1 MQAMDRRKRAPFAR
15 GVAEGLPFI
24 VIMVPFGAL
33 FGALATEAGLP
44 LDQIMAFSML
54 VIAGAS
60 QFTAVQLMTDG
71 VPAVIVVLSA
81 LAVNLRMAM
90 YSAAMVPHIGPAP
103 LWQRA
108 LVSYLLVDQ
117 TYALAIQ
124 AYEEERAWSVRDKVI
139 YFAGTALPVF
149 PAWVG
154 ATWAGAVLG
163 ARVPAT
169 WQLDFAMPLA
179 FLALVGPLL
188 KTRAHV
194 AAAFVSVAGTL
205 ALWWVPWN
213 LGLMVAA
220 VLALATGAEVE
231 RRAGARAEVRA

>member
-1 MQAMDRRKRAPFAR
+1 MDRKRRVPFAR
-15 GVAEGLPFI
+15 GVAEGLPFV

-33 FGALATEAGLP
+33 FGVLATEAGLP
-44 LDQIMAFSML
+44 IAQVMGFSVL

-60 QFTAVQLMTDG
+60 QFTAVQLMNDG
-71 VPAVIVVLSA
+71 VPAAIVVLSA
-81 LAVNLRMAM
+81 LAVNLRMVM
-90 YSAAMVPHIGPAP
+90 YSAAMVPHIGAAP

-108 LVSYLLVDQ
+108 IVSYLLVDQ

-124 AYEEERAWSVRDKVI
+124 TFEAERVWSVGDRVA

-154 ATWAGAVLG
+154 ATWAGAALG
-163 ARVPAT
+163 AQVPEA

-179 FLALVGPLL
+179 FLALVGPML

-194 AAAFVSVAGTL
+194 AAAFVSVVGTL

-213 LGLMVAA
+213 LGLIAAA

-231 RRAGARAEVRA
+231 RRSELRAGLRA

>member
-1 MQAMDRRKRAPFAR
+1 MRSPFRR
-15 GVAEGLPFI
+15 GVAEGLPFV

-33 FGALATEAGLP
+33 FGVLAVEAGLP
-44 LDQIMAFSML
+44 MAQVMAFSML

-81 LAVNLRMAM
+81 LAVNLRMVM
-90 YSAAMVPHIGPAP
+90 YSAAMVPHLGAAP

-108 LVSYLLVDQ
+108 IISYLLVDQ
-117 TYALAIQ
+117 TYALSAQ
-124 AYEEERAWSVRDKVI
+124 TYEAERAWGLRDKVA

-154 ATWAGAVLG
+154 ATFAGAALG
-163 ARVPAT
+163 ARVPEA

-179 FLALVGPLL
+179 FIALVGPML

-213 LGLMVAA
+213 LGLILAAVAA
-220 VLALATGAEVE
+220 LVAGAEVE
-231 RRAGARAEVRA
+231 RRMALRAPESRA

>member
-1 MQAMDRRKRAPFAR
+1 MRSPFGT

-33 FGALATEAGLP
+33 FGVIATEAGLP
-44 LDQIMAFSML
+44 LAQVMGFSIL
-54 VIAGAS
+54 VIAGAA
-60 QFTAVQLMTDG
+60 QFTAVQLLGDG
-71 VPAVIVVLSA
+71 VPVAVVILSA

-90 YSAAMVPHIGPAP
+90 YSASMAPWLGAAP

-108 LVSYLLVDQ
+108 LISYLLVDQ
-117 TYALAIQ
+117 TYALAAQ
-124 AYEEERAWSVRDKVI
+124 AYERAPGWSVADRVA
-139 YFAGTALPVF
+139 YFGGVALPVF
-149 PAWVG
+149 PAWTI

-163 ARVPAT
+163 ARVPAGLP
-169 WQLDFAMPLA
+169 LDFALPLA

-194 AAAFVSVAGTL
+194 AAAFVSVAGAL

-213 LGLMVAA
+213 LGLIMAAAAAMV
-220 VLALATGAEVE
+220 TGSEVE
-231 RRAGARAEVRA
+231 RRQSAASP

>member
-1 MQAMDRRKRAPFAR
+1 MVRKRGAPFAR
-15 GVAEGLPFI
+15 GVAEGLPFV

-33 FGALATEAGLP
+33 FGVLATEAGLP
-44 LDQIMAFSML
+44 LDQVMAFSVL

-81 LAVNLRMAM
+81 LAVNLRMVM
-90 YSAAMVPHIGPAP
+90 YSAAMVPHIGSAP

-108 LVSYLLVDQ
+108 IVSYLLVDQ

-124 AYEEERAWSVRDKVI
+124 SYEAERAWSVADKVA

-149 PAWVG
+149 PAWIG
-154 ATWAGAVLG
+154 ATWIGAALG
-163 ARVPAT
+163 AQVPDS

-179 FLALVGPLL
+179 FLALVGPML

-231 RRAGARAEVRA
+231 RRAELRMGVRA

>member
-1 MQAMDRRKRAPFAR
+1 MVRSPFRR
-15 GVAEGLPFI
+15 GVAEGLPFL

-33 FGALATEAGLP
+33 FGVLGVEAGLP
-44 LDQIMAFSML
+44 IAQVMGFSVL

-60 QFTAVQLMTDG
+60 QFTAVQLMLDS

-90 YSAAMVPHIGPAP
+90 YSAAMVPHIGAAP
-103 LWQRA
+103 LWQRSLIA
-108 LVSYLLVDQ
+108 YFLVDQ
-117 TYALAIQ
+117 TYALSVS
-124 AYEEERAWSVRDKVI
+124 AYEDRVDWGIADKVA

-154 ATWAGAVLG
+154 STFVGAVLG
-163 ARVPAT
+163 ARVPDEWA
-169 WQLDFAMPLA
+169 LDFALPLA

-194 AAAFVSVAGTL
+194 AAAFVSVVGAL
-205 ALWWVPWN
+205 ALVWVPWN
-213 LGLMVAA
+213 LGLILAA
-220 VLALATGAEVE
+220 ILALMTGAEVE
-231 RRAGARAEVRA
+231 RRTAARPVGTEQRT